1 MTATAV
7 QRPLRRLAAVPGW
20 VDRHRALTAFC
31 FLVGLFYL
39 WITRSSGDP
48 FAFGHDQGD
57 FYNQLS
63 DAFLHGHLS
72 LDVKPNPKLLELK
85 NPYDPKANE
94 ALRAHDLSLYQGKYY
109 LYWGPVPALLLFIP
123 FRILMLGELPQ
134 TLAVFLFAFIGFCF
148 SIACLRLLVRRFAPD
163 APRWAIAAAALALA
177 AGNALPFTLRR
188 VAVYE
193 VAICAGFCLATIALY
208 LVITGL
214 QDGVRQRRLVLAG
227 ALVGL
232 AVGSRPTMLIW
243 GLGLAVVALLLWR
256 RGTPDRMRVVASLLG
271 PLALVGVLLMLY
283 NLLRFGSVAEFGQ
296 SYQLAGVDVTKR
308 AGNQLAYVPPGLWY
322 YLLAR
327 PHLTLGFPFVHLVPP
342 PLSYPF
348 TPPHDYDG
356 VEPVGG
362 LLVIAPFALL
372 ALTAPFALRGTAR
385 RVALGLVAVGLL
397 IVLMTSYALW
407 GATMRYEIDF
417 ATPLLLAAAVAWLAT
432 VVRLTGRRRRLATGA
447 GAVLVAWT
455 ALCGIA
461 ISFTGYYSSLR
472 SWSPDSSC
480 NSRAI

>member
-1 MTATAV
+1 MNSKKTKK
-7 QRPLRRLAAVPGW
+7 PLRRAKHWGARVWPMAGRLAVILAAVTVMGLMFS
-20 VDRHRALTAFC
+20 ALQA
-31 FLVGLFYL
+31 VG
-39 WITRSSGDP
+39 SM
-48 FAFGHDQGD
+48 
-57 FYNQLS
+57 
-63 DAFLHGHLS
+63 
-72 LDVKPNPKLLELK
+72 
-85 NPYDPKANE
+85 
-94 ALRAHDLSLYQGKYY
+94 ALRAVISLAILS
-109 LYWGPVPALLLFIP
+109 
-123 FRILMLGELPQ
+123 
-134 TLAVFLFAFIGFCF
+134 
-148 SIACLRLLVRRFAPD
+148 
-163 APRWAIAAAALALA
+163 
-177 AGNALPFTLRR
+177 
-188 VAVYE
+188 
-193 VAICAGFCLATIALY
+193 
-208 LVITGL
+208 
-214 QDGVRQRRLVLAG
+214 
-227 ALVGL
+227 
-232 AVGSRPTMLIW
+232 
-243 GLGLAVVALLLWR
+243 
-256 RGTPDRMRVVASLLG
+256 
-271 PLALVGVLLMLY
+271 GVLLMLY

-472 SWSPDSSC
+472 SWSPDTWH
-480 NSRAI
+480 RLQAITSPLPTAIAKLDGKPQLADMWIPSGFETDSDPGAGLGRLTFRVSATTTAQLDVVSGSARIYGLQVTAAPAKPEKPPGPGARLDVATPDVHRVLHLPPTLASTTLPVHLRRGMNRIKITLVGARKDEETRLSDVQLVPAPPQEGG